1 MFALRRYG
9 LAGFQWMYL
18 RLKSFQRFTET
29 WALLERCAA
38 AGLFQSR
45 GEGGIFAPTAPGE
58 GRPLRV
64 VSLVVARCMPPHDP
78 RWHAWSSQLLKTR
91 WAHVTPH
98 SDLILFVFC
107 R

>member
-1 MFALRRYG
+1 MPLLLPTEAFDRLRFALRRYG

-38 AGLFQSR
+38 AGLFQPR

-64 VSLVVARCMPPHDP
+64 VSPTDLKIAACQIHR
-78 RWHAWSSQLLKTR
+78 LLQT
-91 WAHVTPH
+91 
-98 SDLILFVFC
+98 
-107 R
+107 

>member
-64 VSLVVARCMPPHDP
+64 VSPTYPKIVARHMRVGP
-78 RWHAWSSQLLKTR
+78 
-91 WAHVTPH
+91 
-98 SDLILFVFC
+98 
-107 R
+107 

>member
-1 MFALRRYG
+1 MNRYG

-64 VSLVVARCMPPHDP
+64 VSPTYYCCLPDARCVLLLV
-78 RWHAWSSQLLKTR
+78 SNFVLLLLKD
-91 WAHVTPH
+91 HDCLC
-98 SDLILFVFC
+98 S
-107 R
+107 

>member
-1 MFALRRYG
+1 
-9 LAGFQWMYL
+9 MYL

-38 AGLFQSR
+38 AGLFQPR

-64 VSLVVARCMPPHDP
+64 VSPTDLSRLLLARSIGCSKPDVLCP
-78 RWHAWSSQLLKTR
+78 RNR
-91 WAHVTPH
+91 C
-98 SDLILFVFC
+98 F
-107 R
+107 